1 MKESVQFSF
10 IFIINYSYITQN
22 VDKLFFPQYSVN
34 FEVKL
39 TKVLVADTDQ
49 NKPNQQN
56 QSEKNGTEQSKS
68 NYRKGGRRYYPKK
81 RYYKPQGT
89 QGEQQAPPTK
99 VSFQKISLVV
109 PLFNEEESILPLIN
123 EIRKAIKPLNKPY
136 EVVFVDDGST
146 DKSLQVIKEA
156 AKSDNRL
163 KFISFRKNYGKSAAL
178 QVGFKAATGD
188 AVITMDADLQD
199 DPHEVP
205 NLLKKLD
212 EGYDLCSGW
221 KKERFDPFIKK
232 YSSRFFNFVTRLISG
247 IKIHDFNCGLKA
259 YRREVV
265 QNLNVY
271 GELHRYVPVLAKW
284 QGFTVTEIPVKHH
297 KRRYGKT
304 KFGISRFFKGFID
317 LITVTFVSRYVKRPM
332 HFFGFLGA
340 LSFLVGLIVNGYLTV
355 EWLAGRPLS
364 NRPMLFLGMLLIIV
378 GVQFFSVGLLG
389 EMMVH
394 QNQSEREYVI
404 KDRN

>member
-1 MKESVQFSF
+1 MSIQISL
-10 IFIINYSYITQN
+10 
-22 VDKLFFPQYSVN
+22 KLFFPQYSVN

-56 QSEKNGTEQSKS
+56 QSEKSGTEQSKS

-81 RYYKPQGT
+81 RYYKPQGA
-89 QGEQQAPPTK
+89 QGEQQTLPTK

-232 YSSRFFNFVTRLISG
+232 YSSRFFNFVTRIISG

-332 HFFGFLGA
+332 HFFGFFGA

-394 QNQSEREYVI
+394 QNNKDDREYVV

>member
-1 MKESVQFSF
+1 MFLSH
-10 IFIINYSYITQN
+10 
-22 VDKLFFPQYSVN
+22 YSVN
-34 FEVKL
+34 FEGKL

-49 NKPNQQN
+49 NKPVQPNQTEKSGTGQTQN
-56 QSEKNGTEQSKS
+56 

-81 RYYKPQGT
+81 RYYKPQGAP
-89 QGEQQAPPTK
+89 GEQQVPPTR

-136 EVVFVDDGST
+136 EVIFVDDGST
-146 DKSLQVIKEA
+146 DGSLKIIKDA
-156 AKSDNRL
+156 AKTDNRL

-188 AVITMDADLQD
+188 AILTMDADLQD
-199 DPHEVP
+199 DPHEIP

-212 EGYDLCSGW
+212 EGFDLCSGW

-232 YSSRFFNFVTRLISG
+232 FSSRFFNFVTRIISG

-317 LITVTFVSRYVKRPM
+317 LITVTFVARYVKRPM

-340 LSFLVGLIVNGYLTV
+340 LSFFIGLIVNGYLTV
-355 EWLAGRPLS
+355 EWIAGRPLS

-389 EMMVH
+389 EMLVH

>member
-1 MKESVQFSF
+1 
-10 IFIINYSYITQN
+10 
-22 VDKLFFPQYSVN
+22 LFLSHYSVN
-34 FEVKL
+34 FEGKL
-39 TKVLVADTDQ
+39 TKVLVADIDQ
-49 NKPNQQN
+49 NKPVQPNQTEKSGTGQTQN
-56 QSEKNGTEQSKS
+56 

-81 RYYKPQGT
+81 RYYKPQGAP
-89 QGEQQAPPTK
+89 GEQQAPPTR

-136 EVVFVDDGST
+136 EVIFVDDGST
-146 DKSLQVIKEA
+146 DGSLKIIKDA
-156 AKSDNRL
+156 AKTDNRL

-188 AVITMDADLQD
+188 AIITMDADLQD
-199 DPHEVP
+199 DPHEIP

-212 EGYDLCSGW
+212 EGFDLCSGW

-232 YSSRFFNFVTRLISG
+232 YSSRFFNFVTRIISG

-317 LITVTFVSRYVKRPM
+317 LITVMFVGRYVKRPM

-340 LSFLVGLIVNGYLTV
+340 LSFFIGLIVNGYLTV
-355 EWLAGRPLS
+355 EWIAGRPLS